1 MIQKQK
7 LYLLDAMA
15 LIYRG
20 YFAFSNSPRLTSK
33 GLNTSAILG
42 FTNTLV
48 EIIQKEQPT
57 HIVVAFDTSAPTWR
71 HATYT
76 PYKAHREKQPEDI
89 TQAIPY
95 IHKILDAFHIPT
107 ASLDGY
113 EADDVI
119 GTLAYKAAK
128 AGFSV
133 YMVTHDKDYAQLV
146 GDNIY
151 IYKPAYMGASAKI
164 VAEKDILEQWSI
176 RQTRQVKD
184 ILALQGDASDNI
196 PGIPKIGI
204 KTAQKFI
211 HEFDSLE
218 GLLSQTEKLPAKW
231 QDHVRTYAEQAQ
243 LSKELAT
250 IHTDIPLPFSIQE
263 SRYQGPDPIALQ
275 LIFQELEFNALAK
288 RVLNTKTHS
297 PTHSASMATL
307 DFAKPA
313 ATSPNTQPN
322 IELVASSTVPYRTLY
337 NTPHQYHVMDT
348 AELREQLIG
357 YLNLQSAFCI
367 DTETTSLNIRQAEL
381 VGISFSYSSG
391 EGYYVPI
398 PTDQIAA
405 KAIVATFKEVLQ
417 NPAILKIGQNIKYDQ
432 AILLKYGIDT
442 LTPIFDTMLAHA
454 LIAHDRPHNLNSLAE
469 HYLHYHPIPIE
480 ELIGYT
486 KSNQQSMR
494 EVDLE
499 LLKDYAVEDA
509 DITLQLQAPLAKA
522 IEEEHLQHLCYD
534 VEFPLVQVLVDMEY
548 QGVKID
554 EHLLATLSTDL
565 GVELVGLEDAIHT
578 LAGQTFNLSSPKQ
591 LGNILFEKLKITSS
605 SKKTKTGQY
614 ATGEEVLADLID
626 LHPIIPKILSYRELQ
641 KLKSTYVDAFPQL
654 IDPLDGKLHTSYNQE
669 IVTTGRLSSTK
680 PNLQNIPIRTD
691 KGKAIRKAFVPSAPG
706 NVLLSVDYSQIE
718 LRIMASF
725 AQDMTMMKAFQE
737 GQDVHRSTA
746 SKLFKVPIEEVDEH
760 MRRQAKMA
768 NFGMIYGISAFG
780 LAKRMGI
787 TRSQAEG
794 IINAYFQEFHAVSI
808 YMQKIIQQGKAM
820 GYVTTRLGR
829 KKYLY
834 NINSRNATLAK
845 EDERN
850 AINAPIQGTAAE
862 MIKIAMVNI
871 HRWLKHENL
880 RTRLILQVHDE
891 LVFDAPE
898 EEVMLVKENVIKLMQ
913 NALPLDNVPIE
924 VLAGIGKNW
933 LEAH

>member
-1 MIQKQK
+1 MMHTQK

-71 HATYT
+71 HATYK
-76 PYKAHREKQPEDI
+76 PYKVHREKQPEDI

-95 IHKILDAFHIPT
+95 IHKILAAFHIPT

-128 AGFSV
+128 EGFSV

-146 GDNIY
+146 GDDIY

-176 RQTRQVKD
+176 RQKSQVKD

-196 PGIPKIGI
+196 PGIPKVGI

-218 GLLSQTEKLPAKW
+218 GLLAQTEKLPAKW
-231 QDHVRTYAEQAQ
+231 QDHVRMYAEQAR

-250 IHTDIPLPFSIQE
+250 IHTDIPLPFALQE

-275 LIFQELEFNALAK
+275 VIFQELEFNSLAK

-297 PTHSASMATL
+297 PTHSASMPKL
-307 DFAKPA
+307 NFEQPA
-313 ATSPNTQPN
+313 ATSTNTQPN
-322 IELVASSTVPYRTLY
+322 IGLVVSSTVPYRTLY

-367 DTETTSLNIRQAEL
+367 DTETTSLNIPQAEL
-381 VGISFSYSSG
+381 VGIACSYSPG

-398 PTDQIAA
+398 PTDWQAA
-405 KAIVATFKEVLQ
+405 KAIVETFKEVLQ

-432 AILLKYGIDT
+432 AILLNYGIDT
-442 LTPIFDTMLAHA
+442 LSPIFDTMVAHV
-454 LIAHDRPHNLNSLAE
+454 LIAHDRPHNLTSLAE

-494 EVDLE
+494 AVDLE

-509 DITLQLQAPLAKA
+509 DITLQLQTPLAQA
-522 IEEEHLQHLCYD
+522 IKEEKLEQLCYE
-534 VEFPLVQVLVDMEY
+534 VEFPLVQVLVDMEH
-548 QGVKID
+548 QGVTVDK
-554 EHLLATLSTDL
+554 HLLTLLSSDL
-565 GVELVGLEDAIHT
+565 AVELLGLEEEIHT
-578 LAGQTFNLSSPKQ
+578 LAGQAFNLSSPKQ
-591 LGNILFEKLKITSS
+591 LGNILFEELQISSS

-614 ATGEEVLADLID
+614 ATSEEVLAELIH
-626 LHPIIPKILSYRELQ
+626 LNPIIPKILSYRALQ
-641 KLKSTYVDAFPQL
+641 KLKSTYVDALPQL
-654 IDPLDGKLHTSYNQE
+654 IDPFDGKIHTSYNQA
-669 IVTTGRLSSTK
+669 IVTTGRLSSAK

-691 KGKAIRKAFVPSAPG
+691 KGKAIRKAFVPSAPE

-737 GQDVHRSTA
+737 GQDVHTSTA
-746 SKLFKVPIEEVDEH
+746 SKLFKVPLAQVDEH

-794 IINAYFQEFHAVSI
+794 IINAYFQEFHAVSVYI
-808 YMQKIIQQGKAM
+808 QKIIQEGKAM

-871 HRWLKHENL
+871 HRWLKRENL

-891 LVFDAPE
+891 LVFDGPE
-898 EEVMLVKENVIKLMQ
+898 EEVMLVRDNVIQLMQ
-913 NALPLDNVPIE
+913 NALPLDNVPIA
-924 VLAGIGKNW
+924 VHAGIGKNW